1 MYCKNCGAKLEDG
14 AVFCDWCGTKADNG
28 TQPVAG
34 GSSVESSTPYSQP
47 VMTPQQGNGIG
58 VAGFVLALLPLVFCW
73 VPVLDFILWLL
84 GLILSA
90 IGMGKQP
97 RGLAIAGLALSLLG
111 IILIIILIAAVG
123 IFGAIML

>member
-1 MYCKNCGAKLEDG
+1 MYCKNCGAKMEDG

-28 TQPVAG
+28 TQQATSGPSGNPDPYAPPVTT
-34 GSSVESSTPYSQP
+34 V
-47 VMTPQQGNGIG
+47 QQGNGLG
-58 VAGFVLALLPLVFCW
+58 VAGFVLALLALVFCW

-123 IFGAIML
+123 IFGAMML